1 MDDVIDRRAFLTA
14 APRRI
19 LRRLRTLM
27 SDAVSQAVSDGTGRR
42 RLAVV
47 DVSRCLAW
55 GGGDCRLCYVR
66 CPLRDQAMMISE
78 GRPVVASRCDGC
90 GVCVDVCRSVN
101 DPGAIRLEV
110 VPSGA
115 NND

>member
-1 MDDVIDRRAFLTA
+1 MDDVIDRRTFLTA

-27 SDAVSQAVSDGTGRR
+27 SDAASQAVSDGTGRR

-55 GGGDCRLCYVR
+55 GAGDCQLCYLR
-66 CPLRDQAMMISE
+66 CPRRDEAITFHDSQPTIVAQA
-78 GRPVVASRCDGC
+78 CDGC
-90 GVCVDVCRSVN
+90 GVCVEACRAVN
-101 DPGAIRLEV
+101 DPPAIDIV
-110 VPSGA
+110 TII
-115 NND
+115 